1 MRKLVALLFLLI
13 LPLQW
18 TTTAVAAYCLHE
30 TDAPAQQHMGHHA
43 HEHQASAAQ
52 TDSDPGNSDFDASFD
67 SDCPSCHAHFA
78 QAVIEADSP
87 MLPASQVRAAVAYRA
102 FLPTPPP
109 GSLFRPPL
117 ADLA

>member
-1 MRKLVALLFLLI
+1 MRKLVAILFLLI

-18 TTTAVAAYCLHE
+18 TSAAVAAYCQHE
-30 TDAPAQQHMGHHA
+30 QDGKARQHLGHHA

-52 TDSDPGNSDFDASFD
+52 ADDDPGNTDFDA
-67 SDCPSCHAHFA
+67 DCPSCHANFS
-78 QAVIEADSP
+78 QAVIDAAP
-87 MLPASQVRAAVAYRA
+87 PVFPASQARDVMTYRA

>member
-1 MRKLVALLFLLI
+1 MRKLVTILFLLI

-18 TTTAVAAYCLHE
+18 TSAAVAAYCQHE
-30 TDAPAQQHMGHHA
+30 QDGKAQQHVGHHA
-43 HEHQASAAQ
+43 HEHQASTTPA
-52 TDSDPGNSDFDASFD
+52 DGDPGNSDFDA
-67 SDCPSCHAHFA
+67 DCPSCHAHFA
-78 QAVIEADSP
+78 QAVIDSDATTF
-87 MLPASQVRAAVAYRA
+87 LAVQGGDTVAYRA

>member
-1 MRKLVALLFLLI
+1 MRKLVAIFFLLI

-18 TTTAVAAYCLHE
+18 TTAAVAAYCLHE
-30 TDAPAQQHMGHHA
+30 QDGKAQQHIGHHA
-43 HEHQASAAQ
+43 HEHQASTAQ
-52 TDSDPGNSDFDASFD
+52 TDSDPGNTDFDAGFD

-78 QAVIEADSP
+78 QAVIDADQL
-87 MLPASQVRAAVAYRA
+87 MLLASQVLATMSYRA

-117 ADLA
+117 VDLA

>member
-1 MRKLVALLFLLI
+1 MRKLVAILFLLI

-18 TTTAVAAYCLHE
+18 TTSAVAAYCLHE
-30 TDAPAQQHMGHHA
+30 TDGPAQQHMGHHA

-52 TDSDPGNSDFDASFD
+52 TDSDPGNTDFDA
-67 SDCPSCHAHFA
+67 DCPSCHAHFA
-78 QAVIEADSP
+78 QAVIDADSP
-87 MLPASQVRAAVAYRA
+87 MLPVSQVRAAVAYRA

-117 ADLA
+117 AGLA

>member
-1 MRKLVALLFLLI
+1 MRKLLAILLLLI

-18 TTTAVAAYCLHE
+18 TTAAASAYCQHE
-30 TDAPAQQHMGHHA
+30 QNGKAQQHFGHHA
-43 HEHQASAAQ
+43 HEHKASAAQ
-52 TDSDPGNSDFDASFD
+52 VDSDPGNSDFDA
-67 SDCPSCHAHFA
+67 DCPSCHAQSS
-78 QAVIEADSP
+78 QAVDDGHMPA
-87 MLPASQVRAAVAYRA
+87 LPTSQGRDAMVYRA